1 VIVNRSEIISYLETQ
16 APNAKAKD
24 ILVRLKRDDIHD
36 QLRRDATRRMDQTT
50 IISELRKLARKLLP

>member
-1 VIVNRSEIISYLETQ
+1 MNRSEIIAYLESQ

-24 ILVRLKRDDIHD
+24 ILVRLRRDDIHD
-36 QLRRDATRRMDQTT
+36 QLRREAILRMDQTT